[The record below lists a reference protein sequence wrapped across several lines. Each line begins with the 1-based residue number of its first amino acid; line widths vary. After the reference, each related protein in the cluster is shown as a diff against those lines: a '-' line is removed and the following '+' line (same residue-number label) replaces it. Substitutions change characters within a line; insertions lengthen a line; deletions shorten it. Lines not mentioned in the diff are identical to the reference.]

1 MLRQVLKDKQKE
13 VSDAKDRLR
22 QVKEDAI
29 REYRDF
35 DALLAELEGFFA
47 DGFDD
52 CLRKVK
58 ASFPN
63 LDLSHVSIDAQA
75 QAQTP
80 AQPVH
85 SESTDEL
92 FADNALIDDTRGDR
106 ETALVKSQIKPVEGS
121 TSHPDEVQV
130 IEGKDED
137 TPPVQQQVFFFFWI
151 KCKVFEEQLM
161 FNLTLAFCT
170 QTSPFVGFR
179 NILIAC
185 FKLSVYFYSYR

>member
-75 QAQTP
+75 QA
-80 AQPVH
+80 
-85 SESTDEL
+85 
-92 FADNALIDDTRGDR
+92 
-106 ETALVKSQIKPVEGS
+106 
-121 TSHPDEVQV
+121 
-130 IEGKDED
+130 
-137 TPPVQQQVFFFFWI
+137 
-151 KCKVFEEQLM
+151 
-161 FNLTLAFCT
+161 
-170 QTSPFVGFR
+170 
-179 NILIAC
+179 
-185 FKLSVYFYSYR
+185 